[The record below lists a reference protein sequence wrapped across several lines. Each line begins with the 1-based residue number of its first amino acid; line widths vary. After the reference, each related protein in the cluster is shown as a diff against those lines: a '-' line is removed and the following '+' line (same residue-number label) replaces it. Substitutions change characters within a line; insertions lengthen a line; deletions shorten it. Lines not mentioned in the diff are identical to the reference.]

1 MKKKLFGLMIFVAML
16 LWLAGGNAV
25 ACTTPVFQYAMQRW
39 DPDVYVLQVP
49 RQTRDGGAWGE
60 NLEALSEPQGEAYT
74 NLVVDLAKEDAAT
87 TKVLTLYRSDYYRGD
102 VKVWSSPATPEA
114 LSRVSDSP
122 VRSRIAKDLTN
133 GKAAV
138 FVLLLSGDAERDA
151 KARAILNE
159 TLPKLAKKL
168 QEITAEMPDEEAAL
182 MDPLYMAPEAPVV
195 LRFSMVEL
203 RRDDAQ
209 EEAFV
214 AMLRQLGPEYID
226 GDEPVVVPV
235 FGQGRALAVLPE
247 EYITEE
253 YLEEIGLFITG
264 PCSCVVKDQNPGI
277 DLLMTSDWYSAQY
290 ELVDPSAATQEI
302 EEPEIELSGVGA
314 EVTSEEEMAKL
325 GELRQKVA
333 EGVET
338 SAALSQGGDSA
349 NDETFGFIG
358 RVWMI
363 IAGLGVLVLLVPAVY
378 NIIKGSIG
386 K

>member
-1 MKKKLFGLMIFVAML
+1 MTKRICIL
-16 LWLAGGNAV
+16 LAIGGISVLLAGGNAV

-39 DPDVYVLQVP
+39 DPNEYFLQVP
-49 RQTRDGGAWGE
+49 RQTQDGEPWGE
-60 NLEALSEPQGEAYT
+60 NLKAISKPQGEAYT
-74 NLVVDLAKEDAAT
+74 NLVVELADKDDPT
-87 TKVLTLYRSDYYRGD
+87 TKVLNLYQYDYYGD
-102 VKVWSSPATPEA
+102 AVKVWSSPATPEA
-114 LSRVSDSP
+114 LSKVSDSP

-138 FVLLLSGDAERDA
+138 FILLLSGDEKRDA
-151 KARAILNE
+151 KVRTILN
-159 TLPKLAKKL
+159 TSLPKLAKEL
-168 QEITAEMPDEEAAL
+168 QETTAEMPDAEAAL
-182 MDPLYMAPEAPVV
+182 MDPLFAAPEDPVV
-195 LRFSMVEL
+195 LRFSIVEL

-209 EEAFV
+209 EEALV

-253 YLEEIGLFITG
+253 YLREIGLFITG
-264 PCSCVVKDQNPGI
+264 PCSCVVKDQNPGF
-277 DLLMTSDWYSAQY
+277 DLLMTADWDSAEY

-314 EVTSEEEMAKL
+314 EVTSEEEIANL

-333 EGVET
+333 QGVET
-338 SAALSQGGDSA
+338 SATLSQGNDSA
-349 NDETFGFIG
+349 NDETIGFIG

-363 IAGLGVLVLLVPAVY
+363 IAGLAVLVLLVPVAY
-378 NIIKGSIG
+378 KILKGNIG